1 MKKILSFSILIFT
14 IFLITGCYNTETTL
28 FTIDDIQTQITEVY
42 EEMAPMTVAVVS
54 YVDDTYIQKSGH
66 GSGLIYD
73 RETLEEG
80 YRYYVITNYHVVES
94 QSHMRVYTGK
104 YYPSDVYAI
113 HEAEDLALVTF
124 DTTDDLT
131 YFGTE
136 QFTGNIYVKPNVGSF
151 VLAIGTP
158 LDLTLFNTVSF
169 GIVGL
174 TSNPKVIQHDA
185 SINPGNSGGPLF
197 DLNGNL
203 LGFNTWKRATAI
215 TSSGEIAVEG
225 IGFAISMIVAI
236 PIINQ
241 MRQTGESTFQQ
252 PKIGITVVTVENAIG
267 EVYGGIRPTH
277 IEETQN
283 TGIYVLSVVPLR
295 PAYGKIYEGD
305 IITHLNDVELL
316 TIEDLALLL
325 QTFKFGDEITLTIRR
340 LQADNFVTIDIV
352 LVL

>member
-1 MKKILSFSILIFT
+1 MKKIISFT
-14 IFLITGCYNTETTL
+14 ILLITIFMITGCYNTETTL
-28 FTIDDIQTQITEVY
+28 FTIEDIQTQITEVY

-54 YVDDTYIQKSGH
+54 YVDDTYIQRSGH

-73 RETLEEG
+73 RETLDEG
-80 YRYYVITNYHVVES
+80 FRYYVVTNYHVVES
-94 QSHMRVYTGK
+94 QSHLRIYTGK
-104 YYPSDVYAI
+104 YYESSIYAI

-124 DTTDDLT
+124 ETTEDLP

-136 QFTGNIYVKPNVGSF
+136 QFTGNVWVRPTIGSF

-169 GIVGL
+169 GIVGQ
-174 TSNPKVIQHDA
+174 TGNPKVIQHDA

-203 LGFNTWKRATAI
+203 LGFNTWKRATAN
-215 TSSGEIAVEG
+215 TASGEIAVEG
-225 IGFAISMIVAI
+225 IGFAISMMVAI

-241 MRQTGESTFQQ
+241 MRETGESIFLQ
-252 PKIGITVVTVENAIG
+252 PKIGITVVTVENAIT
-267 EVYGGIRPTH
+267 EVFSGIRPSH

-316 TIEDLALLL
+316 TIEDLSGLL

-340 LQADNFVTIDIV
+340 LQEDSFVTIDIV